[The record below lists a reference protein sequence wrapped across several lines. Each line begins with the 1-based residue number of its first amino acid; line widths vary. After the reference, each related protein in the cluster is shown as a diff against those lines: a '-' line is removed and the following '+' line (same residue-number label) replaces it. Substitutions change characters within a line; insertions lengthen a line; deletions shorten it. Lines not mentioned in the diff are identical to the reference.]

1 MRYVPEGPCGAPKS
15 TPCSRVPS
23 DPRGLGVPS
32 KKPLSFEAV
41 HAFLRSLFAEDLH
54 AKRVL
59 SLAGATLG
67 VIQTASLAVAMI
79 GQGLALAR
87 GRLPKHA
94 TKQVDR
100 LLSNPGIEVEALLA
114 HWVPYVVGARSSITV
129 AMDWTEFAAD
139 GQATVMLALL
149 TEHGR
154 ATPLVW
160 LTVDTATLKGHR
172 NDIEYR
178 VLVRLAEMLP
188 AEVRV
193 RIVADRGF
201 GDHKLYRVL
210 TEELRFDFVI
220 RFRGNITVTADGET
234 RSAAEWVG
242 AGGRARVLRG
252 ATVTAERYEVGTV
265 VCVQAKD
272 MKQPWCLA
280 ASGTDE
286 PARALIN
293 LYAKRWSIE
302 CGFRDS
308 KDIRFG
314 MGMGAVHVS
323 TPDRRD
329 RLWLLNAFAV
339 VPLTLL
345 GAAGEALGYDRHL
358 RTNTAKRR
366 THSLLRQGHMLY
378 ELIPTMPEH
387 RLQPLIEGFATMLA
401 EQPVFAKALGTI

>member
-1 MRYVPEGPCGAPKS
+1 MG
-15 TPCSRVPS
+15 
-23 DPRGLGVPS
+23 PS

-139 GQATVMLALL
+139 GQATIMLALL

-265 VCVQAKD
+265 VCVRAKD

-314 MGMGAVHVS
+314 LGMGAVHVS

-339 VPLTLL
+339 VLLTLL
-345 GAAGEALGYDRHL
+345 GAAGEALGFDRHL

-401 EQPVFAKALGTI
+401 EQPVFAKALGAI